1 MRRAGVFLMRVS
13 IRQVGIKKAVVREAS
28 IGRLGVVLVRAGIA
42 GVVSSEIRKRS
53 QPAQIFLAGLRWTSV
68 LWSLLS
74 RRSQLEII
82 FSLQIC

>member
-1 MRRAGVFLMRVS
+1 MRVS

-53 QPAQIFLAGLRWTSV
+53 QPAQIFLAGLR
-68 LWSLLS
+68 
-74 RRSQLEII
+74 
-82 FSLQIC
+82 